1 MKLGIVGLPNVGK
14 STLFN
19 AITKAGVEAANYP
32 FATIEPNVGVVTV
45 PDERLDALEKL
56 YNSKKKVYAHV
67 EFYDIAGLVKGASQ
81 GEGLGNKFLSHIREV
96 ESIIHVVRCFE
107 NDNIVHVEGNV
118 DPIRDIET
126 INLELIFSDLET
138 LEKRMDKAMKL
149 KRSGDKTAQA
159 EYDLMERIKAHLEAG
174 FPVRTFDATEEEEE
188 VIRGL
193 FLLTSKKVLY
203 AANISE
209 EDLMSGEENDLVKR
223 VREYIKDENAGLV
236 TICARLEEELSGL
249 EDDEK
254 LEMLAEYGI
263 NETGLDRLI
272 KESYRLLG
280 LMSFL
285 TAGPQEIRA
294 WTIKV
299 GTKAPVAAGKIHSDI
314 QRGFI
319 RAEVISYEALMES
332 GSEAHAKE
340 KGLYRIEGKEY
351 VMREGDVVNFRFN
364 V

>member
-32 FATIEPNVGVVTV
+32 FATIEPNIGVVSV
-45 PDERLDALEKL
+45 PDERLDHLEKL
-56 YNSKKKVYAHV
+56 YNSKKKVFAHV

-96 ESIIHVVRCFE
+96 EAIIHVVRCFVD
-107 NDNIVHVEGNV
+107 DNIVHVEGSV
-118 DPIRDIET
+118 DPLRDIET
-126 INLELIFSDLET
+126 INIELIFSDLET
-138 LEKRMDKAMKL
+138 LEKRMDKAAKL
-149 KRSGDKTAQA
+149 KRSGDKAAQA
-159 EYDLMERIKAHLEAG
+159 EYDLMERIKEHLEAG
-174 FPVRTFDATEEEEE
+174 KPVRTFEAEEDEKEL
-188 VIRGL
+188 IRGL
-193 FLLTSKKVLY
+193 FLLTSKDVLY

-209 EDLMSGEENDLVKR
+209 EDLMAGEENEMVKK
-223 VREYIKDENAGLV
+223 VKEHAMNENSGIV

-254 LEMLAEYGI
+254 IEMLAEYGI
-263 NETGLDRLI
+263 NETGLNRLI

-294 WTIKV
+294 WTIKI

-319 RAEVISYEALMES
+319 RAEVISYDALMES

-340 KGLYRIEGKEY
+340 KGLYRVEGKEY

>member
-1 MKLGIVGLPNVGK
+1 
-14 STLFN
+14 
-19 AITKAGVEAANYP
+19 
-32 FATIEPNVGVVTV
+32 
-45 PDERLDALEKL
+45 
-56 YNSKKKVYAHV
+56 
-67 EFYDIAGLVKGASQ
+67 
-81 GEGLGNKFLSHIREV
+81 
-96 ESIIHVVRCFE
+96 
-107 NDNIVHVEGNV
+107 VEGNV

-174 FPVRTFDATEEEEE
+174 FPVRTFDATEEEDE

-319 RAEVISYEALMES
+319 RAEVISYDALMES

>member
-32 FATIEPNVGVVTV
+32 FATIEPNVGVVNV
-45 PDERLDALEKL
+45 PDERLDELVKL
-56 YNSKKKVYAHV
+56 YNSKKKVPANV
-67 EFYDIAGLVKGASQ
+67 EFYDIAGLVKGASK

-96 ESIIHVVRCFE
+96 EAIVHVVRCFKD
-107 NDNIVHVEGNV
+107 DNIVHVEGSV

-138 LEKRMDKAMKL
+138 LEKRMDKANKL
-149 KRSGDKTAQA
+149 KRSGDKEAIL
-159 EYDLMERIKAHLEAG
+159 EFDLMERIKAHLEAG
-174 FPVRTFDATEEEEE
+174 KPVRTFEAIEKEKE
-188 VIRGL
+188 VIKSL
-193 FLLTSKKVLY
+193 FLLTSKDVLY

-209 EDLMSGEENDLVKR
+209 EDLIADTPNEYVKA
-223 VREYIKDENAGLV
+223 VQDYIKDERAGMV
-236 TICARLEEELSGL
+236 YISARIEEELSGL

-254 LEMLAEYGI
+254 LEMLEEYGI
-263 NETGLDRLI
+263 KETGLDRLI

-285 TAGPQEIRA
+285 TAGPQEVRA
-294 WTIKV
+294 WTIKT

-319 RAEVISYEALMES
+319 RAEVISYDALMES
-332 GSEAHAKE
+332 GSEAQAKE
-340 KGLYRIEGKEY
+340 KGLFRIEGKEY
-351 VMREGDVVNFRFN
+351 IMREGDVVNFRFN